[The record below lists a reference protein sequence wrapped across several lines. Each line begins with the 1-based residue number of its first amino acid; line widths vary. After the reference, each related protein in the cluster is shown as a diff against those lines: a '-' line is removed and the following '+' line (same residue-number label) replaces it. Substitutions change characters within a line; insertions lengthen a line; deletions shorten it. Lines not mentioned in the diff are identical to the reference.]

1 MRAAPAR
8 LGIGVDDMWLVWLAV
23 ALLAALAE
31 VASLSF
37 VLLMFAG
44 GALAAA
50 LADGLGAPLAVEVV
64 VFAAVSTLLLVAARP
79 PLVAWN
85 HRTRHEPT
93 NVAALVGRSAEVVA
107 EVDPRG
113 GQVKLA
119 GEIWSARTEGPAT
132 VLPLGARV
140 HVVRIDGATA
150 VVAAEPPA
158 VRPPALGG

>member
-1 MRAAPAR
+1 
-8 LGIGVDDMWLVWLAV
+8 MWLLWLAI

-31 VASLSF
+31 VASLNF

-64 VFAAVSTLLLVAARP
+64 VFAAVSTLLLVGARP

-85 HRTRHEPT
+85 QRTHREPT

-119 GEIWSARTEGPAT
+119 GEIWSARAEGATT
-132 VLPLGARV
+132 VLPVGARV

-150 VVAAEPPA
+150 VVSDEPPS
-158 VRPPALGG
+158 VRPPALDA